1 MQTLLANLHVEQLN
15 DEVLV
20 AVDPIAKI
28 GGPEIQLLKERALRN
43 PRQRIRVCAHKSTDD
58 PLHEMLI
65 VHTKDTYVRPHKH
78 FKKSESFH
86 VIEGIVDVIV
96 FDETG
101 KVVEVIE
108 MGDYVSGRDF
118 FKIHRQID
126 SPKPGYTGAQR
137 FLPSKVKLQVESPK
151 INTDSHLNKIK
162 RDLVSA
168 LLNSEL
174 REAAVRRGFTCVKGR
189 FADQAGENKSTTV
202 FEVLVPDSRLNAH
215 DEGNIALVHSALGNI
230 VDELV
235 KTFAPKLN
243 RYFGEGN

>member
-1 MQTLLANLHVEQLN
+1 MKDGFAARKKINMASR
-15 DEVLV
+15 LV
-20 AVDPIAKI
+20 F
-28 GGPEIQLLKERALRN
+28 RR
-43 PRQRIRVCAHKSTDD
+43 DD
-58 PLHEMLI
+58 PPDRFNSWVYGYLPGWEWA
-65 VHTKDTYVRPHKH
+65 KNR
-78 FKKSESFH
+78 
-86 VIEGIVDVIV
+86 
-96 FDETG
+96 
-101 KVVEVIE
+101 
-108 MGDYVSGRDF
+108 GDYVSGRDF